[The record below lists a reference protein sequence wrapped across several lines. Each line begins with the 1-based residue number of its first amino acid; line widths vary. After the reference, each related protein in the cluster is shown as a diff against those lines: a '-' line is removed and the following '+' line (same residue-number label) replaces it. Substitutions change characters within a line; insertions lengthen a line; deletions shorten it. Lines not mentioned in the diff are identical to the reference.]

1 MLDCEP
7 VATPLPAKSQLY
19 EGAPLLKDITSYR
32 ALIGSLQYLKFTR
45 PDLAF
50 AFNLVCQF
58 MHSPTEFTCLLQN
71 IFSDISKQLLIKVYL
86 SLHCQT
92 LIYLLILMQTG
103 QVVSQHEDQ
112 HLVIAYFL
120 DLIWFHGVLKSKWQS
135 LNQVQR
141 LKTGAM
147 SSTAAELTWISFI
160 LCIRVLHT
168 PVLLCDNLSAL
179 HLSVNPVF
187 NSRSKHFEI
196 YYHYVRQ
203 RVALKLLQTQNIST
217 KEQLADIFTK
227 SLLTQPF
234 QTIVCTLN
242 LCSIAQLEG
251 G

>member
-1 MLDCEP
+1 MSLAKHILRYIK
-7 VATPLPAKSQLY
+7 ATADQ
-19 EGAPLLKDITSYR
+19 G
-32 ALIGSLQYLKFTR
+32 
-45 PDLAF
+45 
-50 AFNLVCQF
+50 
-58 MHSPTEFTCLLQN
+58 
-71 IFSDISKQLLIKVYL
+71 LLISAL
-86 SLHCQT
+86 SNFDL
-92 LIYLLILMQTG
+92 
-103 QVVSQHEDQ
+103 
-112 HLVIAYFL
+112 IAYIDADWAGCLSTRRSTSGYCIFL
-120 DLIWFHGVLKSKWQS
+120 GSNLISWSAKKQMTVSKSS
-135 LNQVQR
+135 TEAEN
-141 LKTGAM
+141 GAM

-234 QTIVCTLN
+234 QTIVCKLN
-242 LCSIAQLEG
+242 LCSKAQLEG